1 MKEIY
6 GYIRENGAVGIRN
19 YVLVIPSVVCSSE
32 TAARIA
38 SHFSN
43 VPFVANQHGC
53 VQIGDDAEQ
62 TEKTLVN
69 IGKHPN
75 VAAVL
80 VVGLGC
86 ETVQGR
92 RVADKIAESGKR
104 VEFVNIQDE
113 GGTLKA
119 EEKGVSLVKDMIEDL
134 NLIKRTKIDFS
145 QIRLGA
151 ECGGSDATSGI
162 ASNPVVGYVMD
173 KIVESKGITMFSE
186 VPEIIGAEHIL
197 AKRAVSKEVSNK
209 IFSVAKKWENLSYSA
224 GVDIRGGQ
232 PTPGNIQGG
241 ITTIEE
247 KSLGAI
253 HKGGMSPIQ
262 DVLNYASVPNK
273 PGLYLMDTP
282 GQDIESVVG
291 MVAGGSQA
299 ILFTTGRG
307 TPTGNPIAPVIK
319 ITANAETY
327 KKMSDNIDFDASPV
341 MSGKE
346 TIEESGEKLFDLLAD
361 VINGKLT
368 KAEELNYREFG
379 IYKTIS
385 TF

>member
-1 MKEIY
+1 MKKIY
-6 GYIRENGAVGIRN
+6 GYIRENGTVGIRN

-38 SHFSN
+38 LHFSN

-53 VQIGDDAEQ
+53 VQIGSDSEQ

-69 IGKHPN
+69 TGKHPN

-86 ETVQGR
+86 ETVQGSR
-92 RVADKIAESGKR
+92 IADKIAESGKR

-119 EEKGVSLVKDMIEDL
+119 EEKGVRLVKDMIEDL
-134 NLIKRTKIDFS
+134 NLIKRTEIDFS
-145 QIRLGA
+145 QIRVGA

-173 KIVESKGITMFSE
+173 KIIESKGIAMFSE

-209 IFSVAKKWENLSYSA
+209 IFSVAKKWENLSYNA
-224 GVDIRGGQ
+224 GVNIRGGQ

-253 HKGGMSPIQ
+253 HKGGTSPIQ
-262 DVLNYASVPNK
+262 DVLDYASIPNK

-291 MVAGGSQA
+291 MVAGGSQV

-346 TIEESGEKLFDLLAD
+346 TIEQSGEKLFDLLAD
-361 VINGKLT
+361 
-368 KAEELNYREFG
+368 
-379 IYKTIS
+379 
-385 TF
+385 